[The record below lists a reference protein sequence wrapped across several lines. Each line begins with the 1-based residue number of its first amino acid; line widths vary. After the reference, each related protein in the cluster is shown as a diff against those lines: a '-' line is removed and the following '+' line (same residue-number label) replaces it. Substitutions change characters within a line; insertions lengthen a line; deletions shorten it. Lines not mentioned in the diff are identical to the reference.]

1 VLLIVCSE
9 EDTSS
14 RNMRDYL
21 LCKRDWRGVDIS
33 SRSDDCIDVHLCSD
47 MALLSIPRIHIF
59 TDDVDRIAEKATGL
73 KFSSVVFLSR
83 HKAVSGIPTL
93 TVHPIGNFGKADY
106 GGKDSTL
113 VPSTPSLMTQV
124 LRNMSRLSTDIP
136 FQISYEVTHHGPW
149 LKTPTMFLEIGSDES
164 QWGNLEAAK
173 VLSESLLQAEN
184 QEYPCVIGVGGGH
197 YAPQFTEIALTNK
210 VSFGHMVPN
219 YAISGL
225 EEEETIKRI
234 SMAAEASSTHLAYI
248 HKKSMKRSEASRL
261 QTLLESNGLEVISSK
276 DLDAL

>member
-1 VLLIVCSE
+1 
-9 EDTSS
+9 
-14 RNMRDYL
+14 MRDYIL
-21 LCKRDWRGVDIS
+21 GKRDWRGIDLPDGL
-33 SRSDDCIDVHLCSD
+33 DDVASVHICSE
-47 MALLSIPRIHIF
+47 MALLSIPNIHIF
-59 TDDVDRIAEKATGL
+59 TDDVDSIAEEATGL
-73 KFSSVVFLSR
+73 QFSSVVFLSR

-106 GGKDSTL
+106 GGKESTL

-136 FQISYEVTHHGPW
+136 FQVSYEVTHHGPW
-149 LKTPTMFLEIGSDES
+149 LKTPSMFLEIGSDES
-164 QWGNLEAAK
+164 NWGNLEAAV

-184 QEYPCVIGVGGGH
+184 QDYPSVIGVGGGH
-197 YAPQFTEIALTNK
+197 YAPQFTEMSLTYK

-225 EEEETIKRI
+225 EDEEIIKRI
-234 SMAAEASSTHLAYI
+234 MMAAEASSAHLAYI

-261 QTLLESNGLEVISSK
+261 QNLMESKGLEVISSK
-276 DLDAL
+276 DLDPL